1 LSDKFPAIPTVV
13 ETLGSLYRTIDA
25 LKQTVELLIGTRGSG
40 ELAAILKRDSQLK
53 PLQLQVFTVQTLP
66 IARDW
71 KYCIAY
77 VEDGQ
82 GGRHIV
88 VSDGLVWKYADGGQ
102 V

>member
-1 LSDKFPAIPTVV
+1 LSEKFPAVPTVT
-13 ETLGSLYRTIDA
+13 ETIKSLYRTIDA
-25 LKQTVELLIGTRGSG
+25 LKQVVELLLGTRGSG
-40 ELAAILKRDSQLK
+40 QLAAVLRQDLVLK
-53 PLQLQVFTVQTLP
+53 PLQLQVFTTQNLP
-66 IARDW
+66 LARDW

-88 VSDGLVWKYADGGQ
+88 VSDGLVWKYADGGH

>member
-1 LSDKFPAIPTVV
+1 MSDKFPSIPTVI

-25 LKQTVELLIGTRGSG
+25 LKQAVELLIGTRGNG
-40 ELAAILKRDSQLK
+40 QLAAVLRRDQELK
-53 PLQLQVFTVQTLP
+53 PLRLQVFTTQNLP

-71 KYCIAY
+71 RYCIAY

>member
-1 LSDKFPAIPTVV
+1 MSEKFPAIPTVT
-13 ETLGSLYRTIDA
+13 ETIKSLHRTIDA
-25 LKQTVELLIGTRGSG
+25 LKQVVELLLGTRGSG
-40 ELAAILKRDSQLK
+40 QLAAVLKRDLELK

-77 VEDGQ
+77 IEDGQ

>member
-1 LSDKFPAIPTVV
+1 MSEKFPSVPTVT
-13 ETLGSLYRTIDA
+13 ETIKSLYRTIDA
-25 LKQTVELLIGTRGSG
+25 LKQVVELLIGTRGSG
-40 ELAAILKRDSQLK
+40 ELSAVLKRDLVLK

-77 VEDGQ
+77 IEDGQ

-88 VSDGLVWKYADGGQ
+88 VSDGLVWKYADGGH

>member
-88 VSDGLVWKYADGGQ
+88 VSDGFVWKYADGGQ

>member
-1 LSDKFPAIPTVV
+1 MSDKFPAIPTII

-25 LKQTVELLIGTRGSG
+25 LKQVVELLIGTRGSG
-40 ELAAILKRDSQLK
+40 QLAAVLKRDLELK
-53 PLQLQVFTVQTLP
+53 PLQLQVFTKQSLP
-66 IARDW
+66 TARDW

>member
-1 LSDKFPAIPTVV
+1 MSDKFPSIPTVV

-40 ELAAILKRDSQLK
+40 ELAAILKRDLQLK

>member
-1 LSDKFPAIPTVV
+1 MSDKFPAIPTVV

>member
-1 LSDKFPAIPTVV
+1 MSEKFPAIPTVT
-13 ETLGSLYRTIDA
+13 ETIKSLYRTIDA
-25 LKQTVELLIGTRGSG
+25 LKQAVELLLGTRGSG
-40 ELAAILKRDSQLK
+40 QLAAILKRDLELK
-53 PLQLQVFTVQTLP
+53 PLRLQTFTVQALP
-66 IARDW
+66 LASDW

-88 VSDGLVWKYADGGQ
+88 VSDGIVWKYADGGL

>member
-1 LSDKFPAIPTVV
+1 MSDKFPAIPAVV

-25 LKQTVELLIGTRGSG
+25 LKQSVELLLGTRGSG
-40 ELAAILKRDSQLK
+40 QLAAVLKRDLEVK

-71 KYCIAY
+71 KYCITY
-77 VEDGQ
+77 IEDGQ

-88 VSDGLVWKYADGGQ
+88 VSDGLIWKYADGSQ

>member
-1 LSDKFPAIPTVV
+1 MSEKFPAVPTVT
-13 ETLGSLYRTIDA
+13 ETIKSLYRTIDA
-25 LKQTVELLIGTRGSG
+25 LKQVVELLLGTRGSG
-40 ELAAILKRDSQLK
+40 QLAAVLRQDLVLK
-53 PLQLQVFTVQTLP
+53 PLQLQVFTTQNLP
-66 IARDW
+66 LARDW

-88 VSDGLVWKYADGGQ
+88 VSDGLVWKYADGGH

>member
-1 LSDKFPAIPTVV
+1 V

-40 ELAAILKRDSQLK
+40 ELAAVLKRDSQLK

-71 KYCIAY
+71 KYCIVY
-77 VEDGQ
+77 IEDGQ

-88 VSDGLVWKYADGGQ
+88 VSDGLVWKYADGSQ

>member
-1 LSDKFPAIPTVV
+1 MSDKFPAIPTVV

-77 VEDGQ
+77 IENGQ